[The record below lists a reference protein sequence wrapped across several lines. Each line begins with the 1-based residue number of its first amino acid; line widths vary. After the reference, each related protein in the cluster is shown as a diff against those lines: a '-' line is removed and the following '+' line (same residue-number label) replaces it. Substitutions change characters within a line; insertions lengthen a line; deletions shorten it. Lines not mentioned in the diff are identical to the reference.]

1 MPDESPLLEAE
12 FDPRVRT
19 YWLLSG
25 AIVLVVTIV
34 GIPLLPLWY
43 WFGRYFTGRY
53 LRRLQCT
60 LTDRTLQ
67 VSKGVLNRV
76 EKTIPLDKIT
86 DLGYFQGPIMRY
98 LGIDGLTVETAG
110 QSSSEGALVKLH
122 GVVDARDF
130 RDAVLR
136 QRDVMMA
143 STTES
148 PAAAVRLGESPEAA
162 AGDGVLLEI
171 RDTLQRIESHLSKP
185 DS

>member
-1 MPDESPLLEAE
+1 MPDDETLLEAE

-19 YWLLSG
+19 YWLLNG
-25 AIVLVVTIV
+25 TIVFVASIV
-34 GIPLLPLWY
+34 GIVLLPLWY
-43 WFGRYFTGRY
+43 WLGWYFSSRY
-53 LRRLQCT
+53 LRRLKCT
-60 LTDRTLQ
+60 LTERTLQ

-86 DLGYFQGPIMRY
+86 DLGYFQGPVMRY

-122 GVVDARDF
+122 GVVAARDF

-143 STTES
+143 STTERQ
-148 PAAAVRLGESPEAA
+148 AATVGLDESPEAA
-162 AGDGVLLEI
+162 AADGVLLEI
-171 RDTLQRIESHLSKP
+171 RDTLQRFESHLSKP
-185 DS
+185 AS

>member
-1 MPDESPLLEAE
+1 M
-12 FDPRVRT
+12 T
-19 YWLLSG
+19 
-25 AIVLVVTIV
+25 
-34 GIPLLPLWY
+34 
-43 WFGRYFTGRY
+43 
-53 LRRLQCT
+53 
-60 LTDRTLQ
+60 
-67 VSKGVLNRV
+67 RV

-136 QRDVMMA
+136 QRDAMMA
-143 STTES
+143 STTQS
-148 PAAAVRLGESPEAA
+148 QAAAAGLGESPEALVA
-162 AGDGVLLEI
+162 DGVLLEI
-171 RDTLQRIESHLSKP
+171 RDTLQRIEGHLSKP